1 MNTESSCGITFE
13 VQTEKNMEIIA
24 EQLLKLLILAIP
36 VACIAWTV
44 THEEIFR
51 EPREFCI
58 EKSQRCRK
66 LYQRKFFY
74 LFTCEYCFSH
84 YVTLFFLV
92 ITGFNIFFD
101 DWRGYLVAFFI
112 IVMVANLYMSL
123 FAYLRQSLKLEKI
136 EAKLKDNEWH
146 EVKEEIK

>member
-1 MNTESSCGITFE
+1 
-13 VQTEKNMEIIA
+13 MEIIA
-24 EQLLKLLILAIP
+24 EQLLKLLILTIP

-58 EKSQRCRK
+58 EKSQSCRK

-84 YVTLFFLV
+84 YVTLFFLL

-112 IVMVANLYMSL
+112 IVMAANIYMSL

>member
-1 MNTESSCGITFE
+1 
-13 VQTEKNMEIIA
+13 MEIIA

-58 EKSQRCRK
+58 EKSQSCRK

-84 YVTLFFLV
+84 YVTLFFLL

-112 IVMVANLYMSL
+112 IVMTANIYMSL

-136 EAKLKDNEWH
+136 EAKLKYNEWH

>member
-51 EPREFCI
+51 EPREF
-58 EKSQRCRK
+58 
-66 LYQRKFFY
+66 
-74 LFTCEYCFSH
+74 
-84 YVTLFFLV
+84 
-92 ITGFNIFFD
+92 
-101 DWRGYLVAFFI
+101 
-112 IVMVANLYMSL
+112 
-123 FAYLRQSLKLEKI
+123 
-136 EAKLKDNEWH
+136 
-146 EVKEEIK
+146 

>member
-1 MNTESSCGITFE
+1 
-13 VQTEKNMEIIA
+13 MEIIA

-58 EKSQRCRK
+58 EKSQSCRK

-84 YVTLFFLV
+84 YVTLFFLL

-112 IVMVANLYMSL
+112 IVMAANIYMSL